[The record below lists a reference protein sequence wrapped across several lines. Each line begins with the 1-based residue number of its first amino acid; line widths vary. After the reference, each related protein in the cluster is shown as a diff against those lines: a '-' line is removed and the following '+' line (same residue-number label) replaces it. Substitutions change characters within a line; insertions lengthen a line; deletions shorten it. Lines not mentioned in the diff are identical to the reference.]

1 MRLTFYLLVLF
12 FAPVIEGVGTEGTGN
27 VIIRGNAPGYAGEE
41 IVFYSWTDQISFT
54 QVELFSVIIGE
65 NEQFSI
71 DILIE
76 GGPEYIYSN
85 TGIYNLYMYI
95 EPGKEYEV
103 RLPEKTDKPVSDK
116 LNPYFEGIP
125 THLAVLNHDS
135 NELNAL
141 IRTFDDMYE
150 PLFGEFLVRLT
161 VERDQG
167 LLDSLQGAF
176 NQRFSQS
183 VHPYFNAYRNYKMAF
198 LKIMSQMRT
207 ARSISDSHFRSE
219 PVLYNNVAY
228 MELFN
233 QVYNRYFMFFS
244 RTVRGKRIFDD
255 INNNRS
261 LTDLKNTLGTDPLLG
276 EGRLFELVILKGLH
290 DSFYG
295 SDFSRTGLLTVLDSL
310 ASVTPY
316 SEHISIA
323 GHIRSKVTRLLT
335 GFKPPGFELM
345 NRDGKMLSLSDFRGY
360 YVYLNFCTAVS
371 YSCLSEYEVLD
382 RLKSKHGEN
391 LKIVTVFIGDSYE
404 SMLEFLSKND
414 YEWEFLFYGNQPSI
428 LKEYDI
434 RIYPSYYLIDRDGTL
449 LMSPAPSPAE
459 GFERYLLRTLRN
471 RRELSR

>member
-1 MRLTFYLLVLF
+1 MRFAFYLIVLLLVH
-12 FAPVIEGVGTEGTGN
+12 AIKGSGTEGPGK
-27 VIIRGNAPGYAGEE
+27 VIISGNAPGYAGEE

-54 QVELFSVIIGE
+54 RAELFRIMIGE

-71 DILIE
+71 DILIDD
-76 GGPEYIYSN
+76 GPRYIFSH

-95 EPGKEYEV
+95 EPGREYEV
-103 RLPEKTDKPVSDK
+103 ILPEKTDKSVRDK

-141 IRTFDDMYE
+141 IRTFDNMYE
-150 PLFGEFLVRLT
+150 PLFGESLIRLT
-161 VERDQG
+161 VERDQE
-167 LLDSLQGAF
+167 LLDSIQGVF
-176 NQRFSQS
+176 DHRFAHS
-183 VHPYFNAYRNYKMAF
+183 VHPYFNAYRNYKMAL

-233 QVYNRYFMFFS
+233 QVYNRYFLFFS
-244 RTVRGKRIFDD
+244 RTVRGKRIFSD

-261 LTDLKNTLGTDPLLG
+261 LTDLRNTLGTDPLLG
-276 EGRLFELVILKGLH
+276 EGRLLELVILKGLH

-295 SDFSRTGLLTVLDSL
+295 SDFSRTGLLTVLDSI
-310 ASVTPY
+310 AAGTPY
-316 SEHISIA
+316 SEHSSIA

-335 GFKPPGFELM
+335 GFQPPGFELM
-345 NRDGKMLSLSDFRGY
+345 NRDAEMLSLSDFKGY

-371 YSCLSEYEVLD
+371 YSCLSEYDVLS
-382 RLKSKHGEN
+382 RLNSKHSEN
-391 LKIVTVFIGDSYE
+391 LKIVTVFIDDSYE
-404 SMLEFLSKND
+404 SMLEFLGKND
-414 YEWEFLFYGNQPSI
+414 YDWEFLFYGNQPSI

-434 RIYPSYYLIDRDGTL
+434 RMFPSYYLVDRDGTL

-459 GFERYLLRTLRN
+459 GFENYLLRTLRN
-471 RRELSR
+471 RREIR